1 MKSLILNI
9 QKNHKTVYYI
19 IVFAIAAS
27 AILYVY
33 PRKVQF
39 KYDFQQG
46 KTWQHPDLVAPFSFT
61 VDKTDVELQEET
73 EWLRQ
78 NRDLYFI
85 QKEVVANEQI
95 LKLSNEWNTLTVSD
109 SIKRLDSIAF
119 FKALNFVYAQ
129 GLIDRDFK
137 KLREQQ
143 GLYLVNQNKVNSFLP
158 GDFLTLNE
166 ATNTINQALTN
177 ADAWRDDIKTFLVPN
192 IVFDQDRTERIL
204 NERIDGVA
212 NNRGLIDEGELI
224 ILKGD
229 LVDEDRLLVLES
241 LKKAYASKQTDKVL
255 PFQLAIGQLI
265 YILILLV
272 TLYSFLHFFRPQL
285 LYYIANINLVLF
297 TILWMVFLAII
308 VVRINPDW
316 LYIVPFPIVPVIMRA
331 FYDTRLALFVHLIT
345 ILLVGYYAPNSFEFV
360 FIEFIAGVS
369 AIINVTGLYKRSQL
383 FVAAIKIIGVYLIS
397 YLAFIL
403 LQESEIQQYQ
413 LYAFAYLVASGFFSL
428 LAFPLIFLYEK
439 SFAQVSDLTL
449 LELADTNSS
458 VLRELA
464 QKAPGTFQH
473 SMQVA
478 NLAEQAALTIGA
490 NTLLVRTGALYH
502 DIGKMMNPLYFVEN
516 QVTGVNPH
524 DDLAFEESAE
534 IIINHVL
541 DGVKLAKKQRLPEL
555 IIDFIRTH
563 HGTTRVEYFYR
574 QYVKSFPENEDSV
587 DRFTYPGPKPFSR
600 ETAILMMADSVEA
613 ASRSLKEKT
622 SESLSNLVDGIIDYQ
637 LNLGQFDNANITLKD
652 IAAIKQVFKQLLANI
667 YHARIE
673 YPEKA
678 A

>member
-1 MKSLILNI
+1 MSIYNNI

-19 IVFAIAAS
+19 IVFALVAA
-27 AILYVY
+27 AVLYIY

-39 KYDFQQG
+39 KYGFQQG
-46 KTWQHPDLVAPFSFT
+46 KTWQHPDLVAPFQFT
-61 VDKTDVELQEET
+61 VQKTEAELQQEID
-73 EWLRQ
+73 WLRQ
-78 NRDLYFI
+78 NRDLFF
-85 QKEVVANEQI
+85 KEEEETLEKQITVVVE
-95 LKLSNEWNTLTVSD
+95 EWNSISVPD
-109 SIKRLDSIAF
+109 SIKRLDSTAL
-119 FKALNFVYAQ
+119 FKAIRFVYGQ
-129 GLIDRDFK
+129 GLIDGSYAN
-137 KLREQQ
+137 LHEQQ
-143 GLYLVNQNKVNSFLP
+143 GLFLVNQNKVTQFLP
-158 GDFLTLNE
+158 GDYLTVSD
-166 ATNTINQALTN
+166 AVQTINGALKHPELWQN
-177 ADAWRDDIKTFLVPN
+177 DLPSFLIPN
-192 IVFDQDRTERIL
+192 IVFDQERTDRIR
-204 NERIDGVA
+204 NERIAAIGK
-212 NNRGLIDEGELI
+212 NKGLIDEGELLI
-224 ILKGD
+224 FKGD
-229 LVDEDRLLVLES
+229 LVDEEKFLILES
-241 LKKAYASKQTDKVL
+241 LRKAYATKQADKVL

-265 YILILLV
+265 YIVILLT

-285 LYYIANINLVLF
+285 LNYIANINLVLF
-297 TILWMVFLAII
+297 TILWMVFAAII

-383 FVAAIKIIGVYLIS
+383 FVAAIKIIGVYIIA

-403 LQESEIQQYQ
+403 LQESEIERFQ
-413 LYAFAYLVASGFFSL
+413 LYAFAYLIASGFFSL

-439 SFAQVSDLTL
+439 TFAQVSDLTL

-502 DIGKMMNPLYFVEN
+502 DIGKMLNPLYFVEN

-534 IIINHVL
+534 IIVRHVL

-574 QYVKSFPENEDSV
+574 QYVKSFPANEDAV

-613 ASRSLKEKT
+613 ASRSLKQKNN
-622 SESLSNLVDGIIDYQ
+622 ESLANLVDGIIDYQ
-637 LNLGQFDNANITLKD
+637 LNLGQFDNANITLRD
-652 IAAIKQVFKQLLANI
+652 IATIKQVFKQLLANI

-673 YPEKA
+673 YPEKVA
-678 A
+678 